1 MTAPRSNSL
10 RRVAATVASVL
21 VLGAVAAACSD
32 DSSDNSNKTTTT
44 TAGRSTTTTAA
55 PTTTTAA
62 PTTTTAAPTTT
73 TAAANVPAS
82 GSYVNGSSD
91 VPHYVLQLTANPN
104 GSLSGTMT
112 FIFQDGTSSEVFTF
126 TGQTSGSSATL
137 TPSTGSPINATFA
150 QGQVQLADCTAYLQY
165 ATEATQCTFTLS

>member
-1 MTAPRSNSL
+1 M
-10 RRVAATVASVL
+10 RRLAVGIASVL
-21 VLGAVAAACSD
+21 VLGGALAACSD
-32 DSSDNSNKTTTT
+32 DSDSNSSQSTT
-44 TAGRSTTTTAA
+44 TARRSTTTSAAPSTTAA

-62 PTTTTAAPTTT
+62 PTTTTAAS
-73 TAAANVPAS
+73 NVPQS

-126 TGQTSGSSATL
+126 SGQTSGSSATL
-137 TPSTGSPINATFA
+137 TPSTGSPIQATFA
-150 QGQVQLADCTAYLQY
+150 QGQVQLENCTSYLQY

>member
-1 MTAPRSNSL
+1 MTAPRTTSL

-21 VLGAVAAACSD
+21 VLGAVVAACSD

-44 TAGRSTTTTAA
+44 TAGRSTTTSAAPTTTVA

-62 PTTTTAAPTTT
+62 PTTTTAAS
-73 TAAANVPAS
+73 NVPAS

-91 VPHYVLQLTANPN
+91 VPHYVLQLTANPS

-137 TPSTGSPINATFA
+137 TPSTGSPINATFS
-150 QGQVQLADCTAYLQY
+150 QGQVQLADCTSYLQY

>member
-1 MTAPRSNSL
+1 VTASRSTSL
-10 RRVAATVASVL
+10 RRVAASIASL
-21 VLGAVAAACSD
+21 LLLGAVAAACSD
-32 DSSDNSNKTTTT
+32 DSGNDSSKTTTT
-44 TAGRSTTTTAA
+44 TAGRTTTSAA

-73 TAAANVPAS
+73 TAASNVPAS
-82 GSYVNGSSD
+82 GAYVNGSSD
-91 VPHYVLQLTANPN
+91 VPHYVLQLNANPN

-137 TPSTGSPINATFA
+137 TPSTGSPIQATFS

-165 ATEATQCTFTLS
+165 ATEASQCTFTLS